1 MKNGFTLI
9 ELIFTIVILAITTMA
24 IPRMVA
30 QTAELNVF
38 AIKQELVMNAKTV
51 MTQIAKVQ
59 WDSAWK
65 LGDGACGNNDTTA
78 DADRRANAAT
88 CIEPSRIHI
97 VPGGD
102 RFINARAGIVRIPG
116 IETGRGMVTN
126 LRGANLG
133 AVSFGAGAFNDLDDY
148 NGFNSAM
155 VPIRDAAGANT
166 TGDFLLTTDIAAT
179 VTFVADPTLGAG
191 ENYGTSRVLN
201 ATFNQANAG
210 APTNTKML
218 SIGASD
224 RADPGRNV
232 VLATYSF
239 NIGSSNIVHT
249 TR

>member
-51 MTQIAKVQ
+51 MTQIAKVS

-65 LGDGACGNNDTTA
+65 YAGCTTDPA
-78 DADRRANAAT
+78 ATDAERRIRANACNLPT
-88 CIEPSRIHI
+88 QIHV
-97 VPGGD
+97 VPNGD
-102 RFINARAGIVRIPG
+102 RFINGRAGIVRTADGSEPG
-116 IETGRGMVTN
+116 RNMVTN
-126 LRGANLG
+126 LLGANLG
-133 AVSFGAGAFNDLDDY
+133 GESFGAGAFNDLDDY
-148 NGFNSAM
+148 NNFASAM
-155 VPIRDAAGANT
+155 VPIVDPAGANT
-166 TGDFLLTTDIAAT
+166 TGDYLLTTDIVAT

-201 ATFNQANAG
+201 ATFNQADAG

-218 SIGASD
+218 TIQASD
-224 RADPGRNV
+224 RNDPGRNV

-239 NIGSSNIVHT
+239 NIGTANIQAT
-249 TR
+249 AR